1 MLPERKCEGDGEMF
15 DQCSKPA
22 SFDKCCAWEMTN
34 EKRKKK
40 ERERGK
46 GETTHDETRRDDTI
60 RGARIKYYQGSM
72 INKLTFHLQL

>member
-22 SFDKCCAWEMTN
+22 PFDKCCAWEMTN

-40 ERERGK
+40 EREREEREK
-46 GETTHDETRRDDTI
+46 RHMTKRDETI
-60 RGARIKYYQGSM
+60 RYEVQGSNT
-72 INKLTFHLQL
+72 IKDQ